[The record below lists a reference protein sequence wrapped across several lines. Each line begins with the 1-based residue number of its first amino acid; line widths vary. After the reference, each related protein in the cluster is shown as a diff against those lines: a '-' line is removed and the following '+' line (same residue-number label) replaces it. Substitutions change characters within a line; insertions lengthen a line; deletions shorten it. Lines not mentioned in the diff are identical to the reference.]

1 MKNEEFATAQRG
13 HKILIDSIM
22 NIFNTTGKRSLN
34 MTMKLLGAAF
44 FILHSSFFISC
55 SDLFETDSDRQVFD
69 PALDQK
75 TDSMFYTLGI
85 LKGLQLVAD
94 QYVMTGE
101 MRGDLVKTNIYTETD
116 LRNLANFSADITNK
130 YDSAYLYYRII
141 NNCNYYIAHRDT
153 TLRTGSRQV
162 AIAEYAEA
170 LAVRAWTYM
179 QLCKNYGAVPFY
191 TDPLTS
197 IGDANSKLNSKD
209 LQGVCDALMPEL
221 MKFSG
226 TPVPDYGEMTAGVL
240 SSSSSDNP
248 VEKRVRSKFAMLPID
263 LVMGD
268 LFLETNQYAKA
279 ASCYFRYLRDNEL
292 TVDDAYVNLTDSYI
306 ASLLRDKMP
315 TSIYLLIGDY
325 QWETIFNEGSINDLI
340 SHIPMAANRLRGC
353 VTELPRYF
361 GYDFYSTT
369 GGGANSSERNLL
381 ERQIDASNAYVALSD
396 SQAYYYLPVQPSG
409 GSTTVSVAD
418 LGDLRRHQTFLQVSK
433 GDSLFYVMR
442 KFRSANI
449 PIYRTATVYLRL
461 AEAINRMGHPDVAFA
476 ILKDGIDS
484 DIAFYVQQGDSTDLD
499 AGRYITKSSYA
510 LLTNE
515 IPFLNEQNI
524 AIFDES
530 FGIHSRGSGYTEGS
544 FTPYKFHTAIARK
557 LNELKS
563 QGVAPTAT
571 AADTI
576 NAMEDILCDEMALEL
591 AFEGNRFGDLTRLAR
606 HKNNAQLYGADY
618 GSQWLARK
626 LAYKNPAVS
635 LLDEKNWYLPFK

>member
-1 MKNEEFATAQRG
+1 MITLNIKKHLAIGLVCCGIATA
-13 HKILIDSIM
+13 M
-22 NIFNTTGKRSLN
+22 TG
-34 MTMKLLGAAF
+34 
-44 FILHSSFFISC
+44 C
-55 SDLFETDSDRQVFD
+55 QDLFETDSDRQIFD

-85 LKGLQLVAD
+85 LKGLQQVAD

-101 MRGDLVKTNIYTETD
+101 MRGDLVQTNQYTETD
-116 LRNLANFSADITNK
+116 LRRLADFTADVTNK

-153 TLRTGSRQV
+153 SLRTGSRQV
-162 AIAEYAEA
+162 TLPEYAEA

-179 QLCKNYGAVPFY
+179 QLCKTYGSVPFY

-197 IGDANSKLNSKD
+197 IGDANSKLNSMD

-221 MKFSG
+221 IKFSG
-226 TPVPDYGEMTAGVL
+226 TQVPDYGEMTAGVL
-240 SSSSSDNP
+240 SSSSSSDNP

-268 LFLETNQYAKA
+268 LYLETNQYDKA
-279 ASCYFRYLRDNEL
+279 AKSYFRYLRDNEMIL
-292 TVDDAYVNLTDSYI
+292 DDAYIDPTSDNIMTLM
-306 ASLLRDKMP
+306 RDKMP
-315 TSIYLLIGDY
+315 ASMYITTAGF
-325 QWETIFNEGSINDLI
+325 QWDAIFNEASTYDLI
-340 SHIPMAANRLRGC
+340 SLVPMAANQLRGC

-369 GGGANSSERNLL
+369 GGGATSTKRYLI
-381 ERQIDASNAYVALSD
+381 ERQIDASQAYVALSD
-396 SQAYYYLPVQPSG
+396 SQAYYYLPNEPIG
-409 GSTTVSVAD
+409 ASTTVSVAD

-433 GDSLFYVMR
+433 DDSLFYVMR

-461 AEAINRMGHPDVAFA
+461 AEAVNRMGHPDIAFA
-476 ILKDGIDS
+476 ILKDGINV
-484 DIAFYVQQGDSTDLD
+484 DITDYLQVGDSTDIE
-499 AGRYITKSSYA
+499 AGRYITRNSYA

-515 IPFLNEQNI
+515 VPFLSQENMALFEENY
-524 AIFDES
+524 
-530 FGIHSRGSGYTEGS
+530 GIHSRGCGYTRGKYS
-544 FTPYKFHTAIARK
+544 PYQFHTVVGKK
-557 LNELKS
+557 LDELKRL
-563 QGVAPTAT
+563 GVTPTGT

-606 HKNNAQLYGADY
+606 HKNDAQLYGANY
-618 GSQWLARK
+618 GSQWLANK
-626 LAYKNPAVS
+626 LAYKKPAVS